1 MKPTQRLSE
10 FASSLTYGAI
20 PTEVTE
26 RAALLVLDLWGIMVR
41 ARHDSDSAPCVLATA
56 RDLGWLGGSCSVVGD
71 PERYTPAGAAFLN
84 GTFAHTLDFDDTH
97 AVGSLHP
104 SASVVPAALAAAE
117 ITDADGPTLLAGI
130 VAGYEVVC
138 RVSHALVP
146 AEHYERG
153 YHPSATAGAFG
164 AAAAAARVLGL
175 DSTATANALGAAL
188 SHAAGT
194 MQFLANGSWNKRT
207 QLGGAAMSGLI
218 AATLARHGYLGAAE
232 PIEGRYGYLRAYA
245 PNPIEARATADLGSV
260 WETMNIGVKPYPS
273 CRFAHAAVDVILD
286 EVRAKRLDA
295 ADVEA
300 IEIGLARKCM
310 DIVAT
315 PQTMKRRPQSVVEGQ
330 FSVHFNVA
338 LALQEGGFGWDDYAK
353 HVGNVRTEA
362 LCDRITVVNDPEIE
376 ELYPE
381 HLSAAVTIT
390 TKSGKKRRIVQQD
403 PRGEPSNWLSDAD
416 MRRKFTALASPYLG
430 DGHSRLLA
438 DRILALSSQ
447 AHVRDLLEIS
457 RPATAGRTFA
467 A

>member
-1 MKPTQRLSE
+1 
-10 FASSLTYGAI
+10 
-20 PTEVTE
+20 
-26 RAALLVLDLWGIMVR
+26 
-41 ARHDSDSAPCVLATA
+41 
-56 RDLGWLGGSCSVVGD
+56 
-71 PERYTPAGAAFLN
+71 
-84 GTFAHTLDFDDTH
+84 
-97 AVGSLHP
+97 
-104 SASVVPAALAAAE
+104 
-117 ITDADGPTLLAGI
+117 
-130 VAGYEVVC
+130 
-138 RVSHALVP
+138 
-146 AEHYERG
+146 
-153 YHPSATAGAFG
+153 
-164 AAAAAARVLGL
+164 
-175 DSTATANALGAAL
+175 
-188 SHAAGT
+188 
-194 MQFLANGSWNKRT
+194 
-207 QLGGAAMSGLI
+207 
-218 AATLARHGYLGAAE
+218 
-232 PIEGRYGYLRAYA
+232 
-245 PNPIEARATADLGSV
+245 
-260 WETMNIGVKPYPS
+260 MNIGVKPYPS

-353 HVGNVRTEA
+353 HVGNARTEA

-376 ELYPE
+376 ALYPE

-447 AHVRDLLEIS
+447 THVRDLLEIS